1 MALETTFKTI
11 ALADLHDTA
20 AQMKDDRARFIQ
32 THAVNTDE
40 GIDLYYSF
48 MVDGVIENFSV
59 KGVQEDDEVPSITDL
74 FLAAF
79 VFENEA
85 RELFGVDM
93 HDIAIDFAG
102 KMYGPAEAA
111 PMTFISPELK
121 AAKDKALMAKASH
134 ATKQEKEGV
143 ASAAGKTGN
152 TGQAHG
158 EQSEES
164 AVKPQASD
172 DELEKKLAA
181 MDPEKAAKVR
191 AALEAKKAREAA
203 RKAGEVQ

>member
-1 MALETTFKTI
+1 METEFKI
-11 ALADLHDTA
+11 IPLADLHDTA
-20 AQMKDDRARFIQ
+20 QRMKDAGARFIQ
-32 THAVNTDE
+32 THAVNTDD

-48 MVDGVIENFSV
+48 MLDGRIENYSV
-59 KGVQEDDEVPSITDL
+59 KGVKEDDAVPSVTDL

-102 KMYGPAEAA
+102 KMYAPAENT
-111 PMTFISPELK
+111 PMTYVSPEQK
-121 AAKDKALMAKASH
+121 AAKEKAMKAAAAQAAKKKAEE
-134 ATKQEKEGV
+134 AGEKP
-143 ASAAGKTGN
+143 K
-152 TGQAHG
+152 
-158 EQSEES
+158 
-164 AVKPQASD
+164 ASD

-191 AALEAKKAREAA
+191 AAMEAKKAKEAA
-203 RKAGEVQ
+203 RKAEGAE